1 MNRLFASWKKVAC
14 AAFFSLTVFAGFSQT
29 TDKFDINFDSFEY
42 TKEFEEKIELFKKS
56 YSFYE
61 KTIEQIL
68 ADERIKQESAIE
80 EMRSKIY
87 AEEVEG
93 VRLKEI
99 EKLRKEIES
108 ELTPIFEQKKSEEVK
123 KIEEQLKLAFEEEF
137 IKNKEV
143 YKQEVR
149 DSLTSEYAEKKNS
162 EVIAEKERLQN
173 KFDEKFKSDYQL
185 YLTEKTK
192 ELEEVYEQKKN
203 EEVKKLEEEI
213 RQALEKEFEEKKE
226 SYIAGV
232 KAELEP
238 EYEKKKIV
246 DATAMFNQFK
256 DTFIAERKTELKN
269 ELAVEFEQ
277 RKSSEVSEI
286 EKALKEKYET
296 VFNTKV
302 DEYINKAKLTARS
315 ELDSE
320 YEQKQRDYVNA
331 ITPELKRQ
339 AYIDTKAA
347 TERIK
352 TIALY
357 AFIVIILVVC
367 IVSIMIFMA
376 NKKTSE
382 EKNKREE
389 RQRLEEEKDA
399 KVAEQKAKEQEE
411 AILKLLTIKHF
422 EFLKDTNGDKA
433 ACIDYFNEKYPERT
447 LDKVLEY
454 QAYLKA
460 VEMYEH
466 PTMVTEEGN

>member
-1 MNRLFASWKKVAC
+1 MAC

-173 KFDEKFKSDYQL
+173 EFDEKFKSDYQL

-246 DATAMFNQFK
+246 DATAMFTQFK
-256 DTFIAERKTELKN
+256 DSFIEERKAELKN

-320 YEQKQRDYVNA
+320 YEQKQRDYQNE
-331 ITPELKRQ
+331 ITPKLKEQ

-357 AFIVIILVVC
+357 IFIVIILLITIITTIAV
-367 IVSIMIFMA
+367 ISI
-376 NKKTSE
+376 KKSNLLKKQKE
-382 EKNKREE
+382 DKRLAAEAKK
-389 RQRLEEEKDA
+389 EEEAA
-399 KVAEQKAKEQEE
+399 KKEQENKE
-411 AILKLLTIKHF
+411 AELKLLTIKHF

>member
-1 MNRLFASWKKVAC
+1 MNRFFASWKKVAC

-61 KTIEQIL
+61 KTIGQIL

-123 KIEEQLKLAFEEEF
+123 KIEEQLKLVFEEEF

-173 KFDEKFKSDYQL
+173 EFDEKFKSDYQL

-246 DATAMFNQFK
+246 DATAMFTQFK
-256 DTFIAERKTELKN
+256 DSFIEERKAELKN

-296 VFNTKV
+296 EFNTKV

-320 YEQKQRDYVNA
+320 YEQKQRDYVKE

-357 AFIVIILVVC
+357 AFIVIILGVC

-411 AILKLLTIKHF
+411 AELKLLTIKHF

>member
-1 MNRLFASWKKVAC
+1 MNRFFASWKKVAC

-123 KIEEQLKLAFEEEF
+123 KIEEQLKLVFEEEF

-173 KFDEKFKSDYQL
+173 EFDEKFKSDYQL

-246 DATAMFNQFK
+246 DATAMFTQFK
-256 DTFIAERKTELKN
+256 DSFIEERKAELKN

-296 VFNTKV
+296 EFNTKV

-320 YEQKQRDYVNA
+320 YEQKQRDYVKE

-357 AFIVIILVVC
+357 AFIVIILGVC

-411 AILKLLTIKHF
+411 AELKLLTIKHF

>member
-1 MNRLFASWKKVAC
+1 MNRFFASWKKVAC

-87 AEEVEG
+87 AEEVAG
-93 VRLKEI
+93 VRSKET
-99 EKLRKEIES
+99 EKIHQEVID
-108 ELTPIFEQKKSEEVK
+108 ELTPIFEEKKTADVK
-123 KIEEQLKLAFEEEF
+123 VIEEKLKLDFAEEF
-137 IKNKEV
+137 NKNKDI

-149 DSLTSEYAEKKNS
+149 DSLVAEYEEKKNT
-162 EVIAEKERLQN
+162 EVAAEKEKLQN
-173 KFDEKFKSDYQL
+173 DYDEKFKLDYQA

-192 ELEEVYEQKKN
+192 ELEELYEQKKN
-203 EEVKKLEEEI
+203 EKIKEI
-213 RQALEKEFEEKKE
+213 SEDLRKTLEKEFESKKE
-226 SYIAGV
+226 SYIADV
-232 KAELEP
+232 RAELEP

-256 DTFIAERKTELKN
+256 DTFIAEGKTELKN

-296 VFNTKV
+296 EFNTKV

-320 YEQKQRDYVNA
+320 YEQKQRDYVKE

-376 NKKTSE
+376 NRKASE

-411 AILKLLTIKHF
+411 AELKLLTIKHF

>member
-1 MNRLFASWKKVAC
+1 MAC

-173 KFDEKFKSDYQL
+173 EFDEKFKSDYQL

-246 DATAMFNQFK
+246 DATAMFTQFK
-256 DTFIAERKTELKN
+256 DSFIEERKAELKN

-320 YEQKQRDYVNA
+320 YEQKQRDYQNE
-331 ITPELKRQ
+331 ITPKLKEQ

-357 AFIVIILVVC
+357 IFIVIILLITIITTIAV
-367 IVSIMIFMA
+367 ISI
-376 NKKTSE
+376 KKSNLLKKQKE
-382 EKNKREE
+382 DKRLAAEAKK
-389 RQRLEEEKDA
+389 EEEAA
-399 KVAEQKAKEQEE
+399 KKEQENKE
-411 AILKLLTIKHF
+411 AELKLLTIKHF

-433 ACIDYFNEKYPERT
+433 ACIDYFTEKYPERT
-447 LDKVLEY
+447 LDTVLEY
-454 QAYLKA
+454 QAYENA
-460 VEMYEH
+460 VKMYEH
-466 PTMVTEEGN
+466 PTMVMEEGN